1 MANNSS
7 KVLRA
12 NPFTAYRDPVTGKW
26 VVVPAANSGGD
37 PTLVCHLDKVARAV
51 MQKETIDSLIETR
64 A

>member
-1 MANNSS
+1 MANNSR

-12 NPFTAYRDPVTGKW
+12 NPFTTYRDPVTGKW

-51 MQKETIDSLIETR
+51 MEQGGIDSLMRTR